1 MKDKNDLSGVKVEQ
15 QAATEPVIDQN
26 QFIGR
31 IQPDYFHLPGTLV
44 SFSNCFDLIF
54 SGTFVVKYHL

>member
-1 MKDKNDLSGVKVEQ
+1 MKDNNELSGVKVEQ
-15 QAATEPVIDQN
+15 QTAPEAVIDQN

-44 SFSNCFDLIF
+44 SLASI
-54 SGTFVVKYHL
+54 

>member
-1 MKDKNDLSGVKVEQ
+1 MKDKNELSGVKVEQ
-15 QAATEPVIDQN
+15 QAAPEPVIDQN

-44 SFSNCFDLIF
+44 SFFSRDL
-54 SGTFVVKYHL
+54 TFERESR

>member
-1 MKDKNDLSGVKVEQ
+1 MKDKNELSGVKVEQ
-15 QAATEPVIDQN
+15 QAAPEPVIDQN

-44 SFSNCFDLIF
+44 SFSSRDL
-54 SGTFVVKYHL
+54 TFERISR